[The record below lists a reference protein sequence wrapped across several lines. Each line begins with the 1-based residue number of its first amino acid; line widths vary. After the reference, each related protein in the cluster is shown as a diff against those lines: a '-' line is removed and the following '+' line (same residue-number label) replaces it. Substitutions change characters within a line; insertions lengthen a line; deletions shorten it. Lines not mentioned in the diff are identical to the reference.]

1 MGRGY
6 RNGTRLLPERM
17 RNAPRQK
24 QRRKLASLGTPAE
37 RYSTATGTSH
47 ARALFFKKRRDQIR
61 HRRNHMPNPLTGQT
75 LADALTALDTLTQ
88 IAKSLPP
95 PTRIPL
101 MLTLNRIRELLGLP

>member
-1 MGRGY
+1 
-6 RNGTRLLPERM
+6 
-17 RNAPRQK
+17 
-24 QRRKLASLGTPAE
+24 
-37 RYSTATGTSH
+37 
-47 ARALFFKKRRDQIR
+47 
-61 HRRNHMPNPLTGQT
+61 MPNPLTGQT